1 MQSAQNSPLA
11 LAQQAREVFLH
22 HVADALPELSGRLTA
37 FMLDLLEK
45 PSTMTLGQ
53 ERRDFYIMLQQRG
66 PVWVAEAR
74 KGVLALARLAQDV
87 ATPVDPVSSRD
98 ELALVG
104 EDTVEVQ
111 ILAARVALAAMDKG
125 SGDFNDLR
133 LRLQH
138 LESTREL
145 AKMDPV
151 HALNVAQAV
160 VDAWLLVGLPHE
172 QWLRCQSAIQPHL
185 SQAIADAYAAAS
197 RFLLEQGVLPEIDL
211 RGLVRRT
218 PAAPAV
224 AAPPSAEA
232 TAPAPPLPQMAAPA
246 VGPAA
251 AVPPHVATAPLPP
264 TGASPAAAPANLVHW
279 LSQRVPRVG
288 QWLQQG
294 QAPATTSSAV
304 LPPASMPGEVAWDA
318 PSLPVG
324 AVDAAPALWQLM
336 AQLPPVDWS
345 SLAAGRAGL
354 QAQTRALKAQ
364 LESDEEKAIVEVVG
378 LIFDSILTEDRIP
391 SSIRVWFARLQ
402 MPVLRHAMTD
412 PGFLSDAQHPARRL
426 IDRMGACVMGF
437 DTSVSLVPLEHEIKR
452 IVQVIEQYPDTGRRV
467 FELTYQEFQ
476 DFLARHLREPAA
488 VHRIAD
494 VAQQAEQKEALTVQY
509 TIELR
514 QLLARAPVPEA
525 VRQFLFQSWAE
536 VMAMV
541 AVGKGVTSPQAKA
554 VRQTAA
560 DLVWAVGAK
569 PSRQER
575 AQVIARVP
583 ALLNQLRDGLALLGQ
598 DASAQEPTLK
608 TINDALAD
616 AFMARN
622 GQIDPA
628 WLQGLTESLDQ
639 IEGYL
644 EGSDGPLAFDRD
656 TLEMITGTDASDV
669 TTLMDTGVALEPE
682 ALVQAELL
690 ETGAWFRLQ
699 HEAREH
705 SVQLAWLSAARQLYL
720 FVSVQQHAFLMQ
732 QGRVA
737 QCLQAQLLQ
746 PLQSEGLVDQA
757 TRRAV
762 QVLDAE
768 PERLLA

>member
-1 MQSAQNSPLA
+1 MSPVE
-11 LAQQAREVFLH
+11 LAQQARAVFLR
-22 HVADALPELSGRLTA
+22 HVADAIPAVIERLTA

-53 ERRDFYIMLQQRG
+53 ERRDFYILLQQRG
-66 PVWVAEAR
+66 QLWVSEAR
-74 KGVLALARLAQDV
+74 KGVLALGQLPLEVVNA
-87 ATPVDPVSSRD
+87 PPPSSIQD

-138 LESTREL
+138 LEGTREL
-145 AKMDPV
+145 VKMDPV

-160 VDAWLLVGLPHE
+160 VDAWMLVGLPHE
-172 QWLRCQSAIQPHL
+172 QWLRCQSAIQPFL
-185 SQAIADAYAAAS
+185 SQAIADGYREAS

-218 PAAPAV
+218 PAAP
-224 AAPPSAEA
+224 
-232 TAPAPPLPQMAAPA
+232 MAAPA
-246 VGPAA
+246 PAAVVAASIPAPLPPAGPTSVAGPAA
-251 AVPPHVATAPLPP
+251 AFPPPGQPAGASALPVAT
-264 TGASPAAAPANLVHW
+264 PAALVHW

-294 QAPATTSSAV
+294 AAAGAPPGTV
-304 LPPASMPGEVAWDA
+304 QVPASMPG
-318 PSLPVG
+318 L
-324 AVDAAPALWQLM
+324 VDADAVAVPMSTPAAVAPALLQLM
-336 AQLPPVDWS
+336 ANLPPVDWS

-364 LESDEEKAIVEVVG
+364 VDTDEEKAIVEVVG

-412 PGFLSDAQHPARRL
+412 PGFLSDDQHPARRL
-426 IDRMGACVMGF
+426 IDRMGSCVMGF
-437 DTSVSLVPLEHEIKR
+437 DTSVSLAPLEQEIKR

-476 DFLARHLREPAA
+476 DFLARHLREPST

-514 QLLARAPVPEA
+514 QLLERAPVPEP
-525 VRQFLFQSWAE
+525 VRQFLFQHWAE
-536 VMAMV
+536 VMAMGAVSQGV
-541 AVGKGVTSPQAKA
+541 ASPRAKA
-554 VRQTAA
+554 LRQVAA
-560 DLVWAVGAK
+560 DLVWAVAAK
-569 PSRQER
+569 ASRQER

-583 ALLNQLRDGLALLGQ
+583 ALLAQLREGLGLLGQ
-598 DASAQEPTLK
+598 DAGAQEAALQ

-616 AFMARN
+616 AFMARTA
-622 GQIDPA
+622 QIDPV

-644 EGSDGPLAFDRD
+644 DATDGPLSFDRE
-656 TLEMITGTDASDV
+656 TLEMITGADASEI
-669 TTLMDTGVALEPE
+669 TTLMDSGVALTPE
-682 ALVQAELL
+682 AVVQAELL

-699 HEAREH
+699 HEAREFL
-705 SVQLAWLSAARQLYL
+705 VQLAWLSQARQLYL
-720 FVSVQQHAFLMQ
+720 FVSAQQHAFLMQ
-732 QGRVA
+732 HGRVA
-737 QCLQAQLLQ
+737 QCLQAGLLQ
-746 PLQSEGLVDQA
+746 PVQSESLVEQA